1 MPNDAVEGAD
11 AVLIITEGDAFCAFD
26 LTRLKTLMVAPVLVD
41 LCNIY
46 RRNEVE
52 GAGFTYTAV
61 GR

>member
-1 MPNDAVEGAD
+1 M
-11 AVLIITEGDAFCAFD
+11 LIITEWDAFCAFD